1 MTDDLTYSASLKDR
15 SFLTRILM
23 FDYLEYYLSNINF
36 SELNN
41 FLFGYGW
48 INYEAVKRSLPFAYE
63 GITGHTILG
72 ILPEYGF
79 IYTLSLFSYFYF
91 RAFKGL
97 ITDSLMLGLSI
108 LAFFPFPYLSPVLCL
123 AHSQSKL
130 YAQLRKESRGLQ
142 AIETY
147 EKKY

>member
-1 MTDDLTYSASLKDR
+1 MSK
-15 SFLTRILM
+15 
-23 FDYLEYYLSNINF
+23 
-36 SELNN
+36 LNN

-48 INYEAVKRSLPFAYE
+48 IDYEQVKRSLPFAYE

-72 ILPEYGF
+72 VLPEYGF
-79 IYTLSLFSYFYF
+79 IYTLSIFSFFYF

-97 ITDSLMLGLSI
+97 ITDSIMLGLAI

-130 YAQLRKESRGLQ
+130 YRELKKESR
-142 AIETY
+142 ES
-147 EKKY
+147 KK